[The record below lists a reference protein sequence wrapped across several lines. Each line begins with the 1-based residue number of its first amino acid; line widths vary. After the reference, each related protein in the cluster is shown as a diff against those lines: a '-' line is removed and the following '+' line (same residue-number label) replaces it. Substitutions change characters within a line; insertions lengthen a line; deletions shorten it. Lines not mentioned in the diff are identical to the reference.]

1 MNIMEERYQLLSLE
15 NHRNNI
21 VMNVH
26 RLDEKYFYEI
36 EYTYIIKTS
45 SFLTRLLNFSMKK

>member
-1 MNIMEERYQLLSLE
+1 MEERYQLLSLE
-15 NHRNNI
+15 NHRKKI
-21 VMNVH
+21 VKNVH

-36 EYTYIIKTS
+36 DTYIIKTS

>member
-1 MNIMEERYQLLSLE
+1 MEERYQLLSLE
-15 NHRNNI
+15 NHKNNI